1 MPQVLLA
8 TYDKNESISL
18 NGNNTPEKIRE
29 DIKAISKLYNLSINY
44 VNTFQ
49 AMNLNYK
56 F

>member
-29 DIKAISKLYNLSINY
+29 DIKTISKLYNLSINY
-44 VNTFQ
+44 I
-49 AMNLNYK
+49 LSK
-56 F
+56 LWI

>member
-18 NGNNTPEKIRE
+18 NGNNTPEKIK
-29 DIKAISKLYNLSINY
+29 DIKTISKLYNLSINY

-49 AMNLNYK
+49 ALNLN
-56 F
+56 